1 MMRGQ
6 APWYIKGEHGAA
18 KVKNQLTKINTYEEL
33 EAILKSF
40 QKEIEAYN
48 NNR

>member
-1 MMRGQ
+1 M
-6 APWYIKGEHGAA
+6 PKNSVSEHGAA